1 MNDLDAFF
9 TWKSCAATALMLMF
23 GLWACSNAFA
33 QVAEPRDFKP
43 ADLLRIAR
51 SVSVCS
57 RDNTHIPPDTLIAE
71 VLAQKGFRD
80 FDLNFTRD
88 TRAADL
94 VIQIDHPLHFW
105 DFSYLVIDRRT
116 NIVLASGSVIAWD
129 GIRAAPLLARKIV
142 DDLKGVQRT
151 NAPQLKRR
159 PAPDADGESK

>member
-1 MNDLDAFF
+1 MNELDAFF
-9 TWKSCAATALMLMF
+9 TWKSCAVTALVLLF
-23 GLWACSNAFA
+23 GLWGCSTAFA
-33 QVAEPRDFKP
+33 QVTESRDLKP

-57 RDNTHIPPDTLIAE
+57 RDTHIPPDTLIAE

-105 DFSYLVIDRRT
+105 DFSYIVIDRRT
-116 NIVLASGSVIAWD
+116 EIVLASGSVIAWD
-129 GIRAAPLLARKIV
+129 GIRAAPLLASKIV
-142 DDLKGVQRT
+142 ADLKAVRQT
-151 NAPQLKRR
+151 SAPQLKRR
-159 PAPDADGESK
+159 PASDSDGDAK

>member
-1 MNDLDAFF
+1 MTDLDALFS
-9 TWKSCAATALMLMF
+9 WKSCVVTTLVLLA
-23 GLWACSNAFA
+23 GLWGCNTTFA
-33 QVAEPRDFKP
+33 QVAESRDLKP
-43 ADLLRIAR
+43 AELLRIAR
-51 SVSVCS
+51 SISVCS
-57 RDNTHIPPDTLIAE
+57 RDSHIPADTLIAE

-116 NIVLASGSVIAWD
+116 DIVLASGSVIAWD

-142 DDLKGVQRT
+142 SDLKEVKQT
-151 NAPQLKRR
+151 NTP
-159 PAPDADGESK
+159 